1 MIVEVDPSVS
11 GEGVWPR
18 STEVV
23 VVGMAW
29 TWAKTVVVA
38 ESVWSPMLVEADR
51 VPGYV
56 VAYGCPVEVDSVVT
70 SDYYY

>member
-1 MIVEVDPSVS
+1 MIVEKEPSVS
-11 GEGVWPR
+11 GEGVWSR

-29 TWAKTVVVA
+29 AWAKTVVVA
-38 ESVWSPMLVEADR
+38 ESVWSPIFGEADR

-56 VAYGCPVEVDSVVT
+56 VAYGWPVEVDSVST
-70 SDYYY
+70 SDYY